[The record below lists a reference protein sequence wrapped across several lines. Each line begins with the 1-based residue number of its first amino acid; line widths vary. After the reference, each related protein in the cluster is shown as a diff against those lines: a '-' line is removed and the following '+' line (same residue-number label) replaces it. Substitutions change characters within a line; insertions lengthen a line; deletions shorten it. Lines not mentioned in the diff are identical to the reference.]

1 VSKIDQLEGHHCCW
15 YGGMFQEHRVTL
27 KMLSPEGEA
36 VQSRVS
42 GVSTNCYANKSFDD
56 CLEINLRS
64 AYQPQA
70 PQSSIILDT
79 IALKSVHATVNPTC
93 LSCWTLIVALA
104 HGLLEKLGP
113 SYEYVALL
121 CRHR

>member
-1 VSKIDQLEGHHCCW
+1 MSKIDQLEGHHCCW

-70 PQSSIILDT
+70 PQSSIILEE
-79 IALKSVHATVNPTC
+79 
-93 LSCWTLIVALA
+93 LSHNRPEIGTRDREPHVLVVLDPHCGACSWFA
-104 HGLLEKLGP
+104 
-113 SYEYVALL
+113 
-121 CRHR
+121 